1 MQKITF
7 LLLGLIASAAIFSAP
22 VFADYQ
28 TPTFPLCTNP
38 QGSVIANWDTGSHAI
53 AGQMSQVDGKDTVY
67 SLDKELNQV
76 TQCYC
81 PPTELNGIQTNWLQ
95 ASNISEE
102 EKQQLLNNGWVY
114 IQNGSSWG
122 LANAPY
128 LAQNMSYT
136 CNSSGRSTPSTITA
150 VVQAASSTNT
160 NSSSNSSSSSSS
172 SSSNTPS
179 SLPNTGDSVVLL
191 EIMGVG
197 ILSILISFL
206 LKKKAA

>member
-7 LLLGLIASAAIFSAP
+7 LLLGFIASAAIFSAP

-67 SLDKELNQV
+67 KLDDALNKV

-114 IQNGSSWG
+114 IENGSSWG

-128 LAQNMSYT
+128 LAQNMSFV
-136 CNSSGRSTPSTITA
+136 CNSSTPPTPVITA
-150 VVQAASSTNT
+150 VVQGADVTNN
-160 NSSSNSSSSSSS
+160 NSSSNSSSSSS

-179 SLPNTGDSVVLL
+179 SLPNTGDSVTLL
-191 EIMGVG
+191 EITGVG